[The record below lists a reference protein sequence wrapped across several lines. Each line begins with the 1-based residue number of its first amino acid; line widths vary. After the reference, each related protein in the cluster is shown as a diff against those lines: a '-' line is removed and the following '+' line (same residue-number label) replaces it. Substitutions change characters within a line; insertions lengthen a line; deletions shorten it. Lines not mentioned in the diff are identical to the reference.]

1 MVGFTMV
8 LTLIILIFGAAGLFA
23 WLSRPF
29 SDLIPMVVPAAEIQ
43 STEPPADAEAAAV
56 PPTEPIIETEA
67 APEPADPTPPPP
79 TAEPE
84 VETEFEATHQISANQ
99 SVNIRTGPSTN
110 DSVIVALSPG
120 TPLQYLDEDEPAS
133 ESADGNRW
141 MLFRTED
148 GEEGWV
154 LELLVVPFQP

>member
-8 LTLIILIFGAAGLFA
+8 LVMIILIFGAAGLFA

-29 SDLIPMVVPAAEIQ
+29 SDLVPMVAPAVGIQ
-43 STEPPADAEAAAV
+43 STEPPANSEGVAV
-56 PPTEPIIETEA
+56 EPTEPVIQTDNDA
-67 APEPADPTPPPP
+67 APAEPTPPPP
-79 TAEPE
+79 TTEPE
-84 VETEFEATHQISANQ
+84 ATEFEATHQISSNQ

-141 MLFRTED
+141 MLFQTED
-148 GEEGWV
+148 GQEGWV